1 MASALGKK
9 LECWLA
15 APRFSRWT
23 IAARITA
30 IVLTLAV
37 PLNLVIFAVVWHLA
51 DASSEAQRTS
61 LLYTARS
68 IARAA
73 DAELG
78 KYVALAQALSGS
90 PALLDEDIGAFDVE
104 ARRAFASIEDASVLV
119 ADTEGRELMNT
130 ASLPGQALPY
140 RHPDAIEAQKRAFAT
155 GSIGLTD
162 VLFGPVIDDWIVNL
176 EVPIFKNGRP
186 FRALAVLMKAK
197 AYLRLL
203 TGQQLPENWLAGI
216 MDRQGRLIA
225 RVPGHRQYTGQLASE
240 GWRKIMARDGV
251 FQFSSLEGE
260 PIVLA
265 NAHTARGWAVG
276 VAVKKAYIQ
285 AAAWDTIRWAALLGG
300 GISAL
305 SLLFALVMSRRI
317 TGPIAELQQKAPLL
331 LSDPES
337 PTPEGLP
344 ELEDLSEALK
354 RSARE
359 RNRSEQALR
368 QSEERFRGIFEHAA
382 TGMAITSLEGQFQV
396 CNPAFSAML
405 GYSPEELR
413 RLHFPQLVHP
423 EDIRAN
429 MAEIRRL
436 LAQEIPSFEIVNRY
450 LTKNGAAIWVHKHV
464 SLLKD
469 AEGEPT
475 NIVALITDVTERKLY
490 EEHIEL
496 LLHEVNHRS
505 KNLLAVVQAVAR
517 QTAAVRPN
525 DFIARFGERIRAL
538 AAAQDLL
545 VKNEWRGVNLADLVR
560 TQLAH
565 FQDLIGPRI
574 KIDGPPLLL
583 SASAAQTLGMALHEL
598 ATNAG
603 KYGSLSNADG
613 RVAIEWGLEPVE
625 AGGENFAMSWSE
637 TGGPPAA
644 EPTQPGF
651 GKTVICSVTGSSLDA
666 LVDFDLAAEGL
677 KWRLECAAKEVLE
690 AGRPAFAV
698 GGAKPASF
706 PPAPPGSGAK

>member
-1 MASALGKK
+1 VASALGKK

-51 DASSEAQRTS
+51 NASSEAQRTS

-78 KYVALAQALSGS
+78 KYVALAQVLSRS
-90 PALLDEDIGAFDVE
+90 PALLDDDIGAFDAE

-162 VLFGPVIDDWIVNL
+162 ILFGPVIEDWIVNL
-176 EVPIFKNGRP
+176 EVPIFKNGQP

-225 RVPGHRQYTGQLASE
+225 RVPAHRPYTGRLAAK

-251 FQFSSLEGE
+251 FQFASLEGD

-265 NAHTARGWAVG
+265 NAHTARGWSIG
-276 VAVKKAYIQ
+276 VAVKKAHIQ

-300 GISAL
+300 GISTL

-317 TGPIAELQQKAPLL
+317 TEPIAELQQKAPLL

-382 TGMAITSLEGQFQV
+382 TGIAITNHEGQYQV
-396 CNPAFSAML
+396 CNPAFLAML

-413 RLHFPQLVHP
+413 RLHFTHLVHP
-423 EDIRAN
+423 EDVRAN
-429 MAEIRRL
+429 MAEIQRL

-450 LTKNGAAIWVHKHV
+450 VTKNGAPIWVHKHV

-469 AEGEPT
+469 ARGEPT
-475 NIVALITDVTERKLY
+475 NIVALVTDVTERKRY
-490 EEHIEL
+490 EEQIEL

-517 QTAAVRPN
+517 QTAASRPN
-525 DFIARFGERIRAL
+525 DFIARFGERIRAM

-545 VKNEWRGVNLADLVR
+545 VKNEWRGINLGELVR
-560 TQLAH
+560 SQLAH
-565 FQDLIGPRI
+565 FEDLIGTRI
-574 KIDGPPLLL
+574 EIDGPPLLL

-603 KYGSLSNADG
+603 KYGSLSNAEG
-613 RVAIEWGLEPVE
+613 RVAIEWSLEPVE
-625 AGGENFAMSWSE
+625 AGGENFVLSWSE
-637 TGGPPAA
+637 TGGPPVA
-644 EPTQPGF
+644 EPARFGF
-651 GKTVICSVTGSSLDA
+651 GKTVICSVTGSGLDA
-666 LVDFDLAAEGL
+666 LVDFGLPAEGL
-677 KWRLECAAKEVLE
+677 KWRLQCSAKEVLE
-690 AGRPAFAV
+690 AGRAAFAV
-698 GGAKPASF
+698 GGGKPASF
-706 PPAPPGSGAK
+706 PPEPPSSEAK

>member
-1 MASALGKK
+1 VASALGKK

-15 APRFSRWT
+15 APRFTRWT

-37 PLNLVIFAVVWHLA
+37 PLNLVIFAVVWYLA
-51 DASSEAQRTS
+51 DDSSEAQRTS

-78 KYVALAQALSGS
+78 KYMALAQALSRS

-104 ARRAFASIEDASVLV
+104 ARRAFASIEDAIVLV

-176 EVPIFKNGRP
+176 EVPIFKNGQP
-186 FRALAVLMKAK
+186 FRALAVLMKAE

-203 TGQQLPENWLAGI
+203 NNQQLPKNWLAGI

-225 RVPGHRQYTGQLASE
+225 RAPAHRQYTGRLASE

-251 FQFSSLEGE
+251 FQFASLEGD

-276 VAVKKAYIQ
+276 VAVKKAHIQ

-300 GISAL
+300 GISTL

-317 TGPIAELQQKAPLL
+317 TEPIAELQQKAPLL

-344 ELEDLSEALK
+344 ELEELADALK

-382 TGMAITSLEGQFQV
+382 TGIAITDLKGRYKL
-396 CNPAFSAML
+396 CNPAYVSML
-405 GYSPEELR
+405 GYSADDIETLNFR
-413 RLHFPQLVHP
+413 NVVYP
-423 EDIRAN
+423 EDLKAN
-429 MAEIRRL
+429 KAQICRL
-436 LAQEIPSFEIVNRY
+436 LAQKITSFEIVNRS
-450 LTKNGAAIWVHKHV
+450 LTKNGKPIWVHKHV

-469 AEGEPT
+469 AAGEPT
-475 NIVALITDVTERKLY
+475 NFVALVTDVTERKRY

-505 KNLLAVVQAVAR
+505 KNLLALVQAVAR
-517 QTAAVRPN
+517 QTAASRPN
-525 DFIARFGERIRAL
+525 DFIARFGERIRAM

-545 VKNEWRGVNLADLVR
+545 VKNEWRGVNLGELVR
-560 TQLAH
+560 SQLAH
-565 FQDLIGPRI
+565 FEDLIGTRI
-574 KIDGPPLLL
+574 EIDGPPLLL

-613 RVAIEWGLEPVE
+613 RVAIDWSLEPVE
-625 AGGENFAMSWSE
+625 AGGENFVMRWSE
-637 TGGPPAA
+637 TGGPPVA
-644 EPTQPGF
+644 EPAHFGF
-651 GKTVICSVTGSSLDA
+651 GKTVICSVTGSGLDA
-666 LVDFDLAAEGL
+666 LVDFELPAEGL
-677 KWRLECAAKEVLE
+677 KWRLECSAKEVLE

-706 PPAPPGSGAK
+706 PPEPPSSEAK